1 LKKEVISLIIENDS
15 HLKNYHDIKTVISRP
30 ISVIKTLT
38 NNTQFNDRLKAL
50 GVKKDNI
57 VEIIRQA
64 KFDGPFHLKIGTT
77 EFMLR
82 SDIAAQIDIEII
94 TPKAA

>member
-1 LKKEVISLIIENDS
+1 MTLKQLLVGQSG
-15 HLKNYHDIKTVISRP
+15 
-30 ISVIKTLT
+30 VIKTLT

-64 KFDGPFHLKIGTT
+64 KFDGAFHLKMGTT